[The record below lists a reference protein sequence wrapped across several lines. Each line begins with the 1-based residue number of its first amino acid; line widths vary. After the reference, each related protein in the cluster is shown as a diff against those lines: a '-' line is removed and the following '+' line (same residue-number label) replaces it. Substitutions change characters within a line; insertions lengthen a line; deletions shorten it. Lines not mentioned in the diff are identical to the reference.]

1 MNQTLFEKLGG
12 EKTVEKASH
21 LLYVNLMRD
30 NRINYFFENIDLEKQ
45 KRKMSAFLT
54 YIFGGP
60 SLYTG
65 RDMRRAHKGAV
76 DRGLNDDHFDAMID
90 CVRDA
95 LDELEISN
103 KTINEVTSTIETH
116 RDDVLNR

>member
-1 MNQTLFEKLGG
+1 MNPSLFEKIGG
-12 EKTVEKASH
+12 KETVEKASH
-21 LLYVNLMRD
+21 FLYVNILRD
-30 NRINYFFENIDLEKQ
+30 HRIKHFFENVDIEKQ

-65 RDMRRAHKGAV
+65 RDMRRAHKDAV
-76 DRGLNDDHFDAMID
+76 DHGLNDDHFDAMID
-90 CVRDA
+90 CVSEA
-95 LDELEISN
+95 LDELRIDN
-103 KTINEVTSTIETH
+103 KTINEVTKTIEKH